1 MAGAGTAP
9 QHQEIVVT
17 NDTELQRAVMDELNW
32 EPSVGAAHIG
42 VTAKDGV
49 VTLSGHVDSFV
60 ERHAAEDAASR
71 VKGVKGVAEEIEVRL
86 PFDIKRSDD
95 EIAAAALN
103 RLAWNASVPKDA
115 IKVKVE
121 KGIVTLT
128 GHVEWH
134 YQLISAEAD
143 LRTLFGVIALNNEVK
158 VTAKVDA
165 ANLSAS
171 ISRALH
177 RSWFFDA
184 RTINVSAEGGSVTL
198 TGTAQSWHDKNV
210 AGMTAWSAPGAT
222 WVDNQITV
230 V

>member
-1 MAGAGTAP
+1 MS
-9 QHQEIVVT
+9 H
-17 NDTELQRAVMDELNW
+17 DTELQRAVMAELNW
-32 EPSVGAAHIG
+32 EPSVSAAHIG
-42 VTAKDGV
+42 VTAKGGV
-49 VTLSGHVDSFV
+49 VTLSGHVESFV

-103 RLAWNASVPKDA
+103 RLAWNASLPKDA

-128 GHVEWH
+128 GHVDWH
-134 YQLISAEAD
+134 YQLVSAEAD
-143 LRTLFGVIALNNEVK
+143 VRNLFGVVALFNEVK
-158 VTAKVDA
+158 VKSKVDT
-165 ANLSAS
+165 ANLSDS
-171 ISRALH
+171 ISTALH
-177 RSWFFDA
+177 RNWFFDPK
-184 RTINVSAEGGSVTL
+184 TVKVSAEGGSVKL
-198 TGTAQSWHDKNV
+198 TGTVHSWHDRDV
-210 AGMTAWSAPGAT
+210 AGTTAWSAPGAT